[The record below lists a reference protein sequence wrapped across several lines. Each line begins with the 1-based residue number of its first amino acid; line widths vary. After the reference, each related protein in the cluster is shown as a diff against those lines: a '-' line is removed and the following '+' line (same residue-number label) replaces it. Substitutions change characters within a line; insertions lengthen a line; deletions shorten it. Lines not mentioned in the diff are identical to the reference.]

1 MLRNRGNTTKNIN
14 DALDILNKDGM
25 WTTERVDFFW
35 KNKETI
41 RKIMT
46 WYKNVFAL
54 DKSLK
59 RFTKISEKGQQFNLI
74 KKKLIDNLKYVTE
87 RVKVDNSENASSF
100 NPTKLVSNDYTMCG
114 PTKEKT
120 LSGTSNEHLF

>member
-87 RVKVDNSENASSF
+87 RVKVNNSENASSF